1 MTDFEENSVSRV
13 QFLFRF
19 LIFLVNAILS
29 KFYTISK
36 SFNEKEIN
44 LQKIST
50 EQLATI
56 NLLESENELLKLKE
70 SKMKL
75 AIENLLVRTQMELDQ
90 IESLKEEVEE
100 MEKIENDN
108 ESEIEN
114 LEKNVT
120 RKDRDIFKT
129 QLKIDF
135 INLQLQ

>member
-1 MTDFEENSVSRV
+1 
-13 QFLFRF
+13 
-19 LIFLVNAILS
+19 
-29 KFYTISK
+29 
-36 SFNEKEIN
+36 
-44 LQKIST
+44 
-50 EQLATI
+50 
-56 NLLESENELLKLKE
+56 
-70 SKMKL
+70 MKL

-90 IESLKEEVEE
+90 IESLKEKVEE

-135 INLQLQ
+135 IKLQLQ

>member
-1 MTDFEENSVSRV
+1 MTNFEENSVSTI

-29 KFYTISK
+29 KFYIISK
-36 SFNEKEIN
+36 SFNEKVFN

-50 EQLATI
+50 EQLAAI

-135 INLQLQ
+135 IKLQLQ